1 VLAFGLLS
9 AWVCPG
15 GTLRAEAHEPQ
26 PAARPAEMPVP
37 VLAVALAPRLVRGPY
52 LVVVGDN
59 AIAAAW
65 ETDLP
70 ARGILTIEP
79 VPPQPAL
86 DVRAAA
92 AATPGR
98 TRTPRST
105 GAVRIVR
112 AEVVGLRQVVRLP
125 GLEPGRRYQYS
136 VELEAPGARRE
147 AAPPGSRPP
156 GSRPPGDATTREPL
170 PGSASASP
178 PAELE
183 APPRRDGPAR
193 FVVYGDMRAP
203 GHAAHAQVVAG
214 ILRERPSLVLNTGDL
229 VAAGGD
235 ASAWQR
241 YFEITRA
248 LGSTTPVVPAL
259 GNHESYLGG
268 ASRSWALFGLKSA
281 GSAPAS
287 GYASFDWGALHFV
300 VLDTNALDAEQLAWL
315 TRDLAAAARRRPRA
329 IFAICHEG
337 PWSSGP
343 HGGSSAMERDVV
355 PILAAGGVTLLFAGH
370 DHLYERG
377 AGPVRGGGAAP
388 RRLPYV
394 VTGGGGAP
402 LYNPTCE
409 VVSPESA
416 GAAGSRGAP
425 ASGLPPCPPSVEIV
439 RKAYHYIVVDVD
451 EHGVRVCP
459 RAPDGTAIE
468 PCWSPPAPAQP
479 PSFRPVPGPSR

>member
-1 VLAFGLLS
+1 MLAPALGLLS
-9 AWVCPG
+9 ALVRPA
-15 GTLRAEAHEPQ
+15 GTLPAAADEPQ
-26 PAARPAEMPVP
+26 PVPRSAGAPA
-37 VLAVALAPRLVRGPY
+37 LAVAPRLVRGPY

-59 AIAAAW
+59 AIAAVW

-70 ARGILTIEP
+70 ARGTLTIEP
-79 VPPQPAL
+79 VPPQRAL
-86 DVRAAA
+86 DVPGLASAP
-92 AATPGR
+92 PGR
-98 TRTPRST
+98 TRAALST
-105 GAVRIVR
+105 GAGRIVR
-112 AEVVGLRQVVRLP
+112 AEAVGVRQVVRLP

-136 VELEAPGARRE
+136 VEIEAPGPRRE
-147 AAPPGSRPP
+147 KAPPGPHPHSDSDTNARAPSP
-156 GSRPPGDATTREPL
+156 GG
-170 PGSASASP
+170 ASP
-178 PAELE
+178 LAELE

-203 GHAAHAQVVAG
+203 GHAAHAQVVEG

-268 ASRSWALFGLKSA
+268 AARSWALFGLKSA

-287 GYASFDWGALHFV
+287 GYASFDWGPLHFV
-300 VLDTNALDAEQLAWL
+300 VLDTNALDAEQLTWL
-315 TRDLAAAARRRPRA
+315 TRDLAAAAHRHPRA

-409 VVSPESA
+409 VVSPASA
-416 GAAGSRGAP
+416 GTAGSGAAP
-425 ASGLPPCPPSVEIV
+425 ASGLPPCSPSVEIV

-451 EHGVRVCP
+451 AHGVRVCP

-468 PCWSPPAPAQP
+468 PCWSPPTAVQP
-479 PSFRPVPGPSR
+479 PSFRPMPPGPATTGG

>member
-1 VLAFGLLS
+1 V
-9 AWVCPG
+9 
-15 GTLRAEAHEPQ
+15 GTIARAQA
-26 PAARPAEMPVP
+26 
-37 VLAVALAPRLVRGPY
+37 
-52 LVVVGDN
+52 
-59 AIAAAW
+59 
-65 ETDLP
+65 
-70 ARGILTIEP
+70 
-79 VPPQPAL
+79 
-86 DVRAAA
+86 
-92 AATPGR
+92 
-98 TRTPRST
+98 
-105 GAVRIVR
+105 
-112 AEVVGLRQVVRLP
+112 VGLRHVLRLP
-125 GLEPGRRYQYS
+125 GLEPGRRYQYW
-136 VELEAPGARRE
+136 VEIEAPAARPGAG
-147 AAPPGSRPP
+147 PSGSRP
-156 GSRPPGDATTREPL
+156 RGDATAGEP
-170 PGSASASP
+170 PPSSDSDNGSASP

-214 ILRERPSLVLNTGDL
+214 ILREKPGLVLNTGDL

-235 ASAWQR
+235 ATAWQR
-241 YFEITRA
+241 YFEITRV
-248 LGSTTPVVPAL
+248 LGATTPIVPAL

-268 ASRSWALFGLKSA
+268 AAGSWALFGLKSA

-287 GYASFDWGALHFV
+287 GYASFEWGALHFV
-300 VLDTNALDAEQLAWL
+300 VLDTNLLDAEQLTWL
-315 TRDLAAAARRRPRA
+315 TRDLAAAARRHPRA

-343 HGGSSAMERDVV
+343 HGGSSTMERDVV

-377 AGPVRGGGAAP
+377 AGPVRGGGGSAP

-409 VVSPESA
+409 VVSTSSA
-416 GAAGSRGAP
+416 GAAGAAGAAAAP
-425 ASGLPPCPPSVEIV
+425 TSGLPPCPPSVAIV

-451 EHGVRVCP
+451 AHGGVRVCP

-468 PCWSPPAPAQP
+468 PCWSPPAPVQP
-479 PSFRPVPGPSR
+479 PSFRPASARPR

>member
-1 VLAFGLLS
+1 MS
-9 AWVCPG
+9 
-15 GTLRAEAHEPQ
+15 
-26 PAARPAEMPVP
+26 
-37 VLAVALAPRLVRGPY
+37 PRLVRGPY

-70 ARGILTIEP
+70 ARGTLTIAP
-79 VPPQPAL
+79 VPPQRAL
-86 DVRAAA
+86 DVHGPDVRTPAGRAPAGG
-92 AATPGR
+92 ATAPGR
-98 TRTPRST
+98 SRASAT
-105 GAVRIVR
+105 GAVRQATGAVRQATGPVRIVR
-112 AEVVGLRQVVRLP
+112 ADTVGLRQVVRLP
-125 GLEPGRRYQYS
+125 GLEPGRRYEYS
-136 VELEAPGARRE
+136 VEIEAPGARPGAGTARPSSGAHVPAGSPARE
-147 AAPPGSRPP
+147 PVPGS
-156 GSRPPGDATTREPL
+156 GI
-170 PGSASASP
+170 ASP
-178 PAELE
+178 PAELG

-203 GHAAHAQVVAG
+203 GHAAHAQVVEG

-235 ASAWQR
+235 AAAWQR

-248 LGSTTPVVPAL
+248 LGATTPVVPAL

-268 ASRSWALFGLKSA
+268 AARSWALFGLKSA

-315 TRDLAAAARRRPRA
+315 TRDLAAAAHRRPRA

-377 AGPVRGGGAAP
+377 AGLVRGGGAAGAAP
-388 RRLPYV
+388 RRFPYV

-409 VVSPESA
+409 VVSPGAA
-416 GAAGSRGAP
+416 GAAGSGVAP
-425 ASGLPPCPPSVEIV
+425 ASGLPACPPSVEIV

-451 EHGVRVCP
+451 ADGGVRVCP

-468 PCWSPPAPAQP
+468 PCWSPPAPVQP
-479 PSFRPVPGPSR
+479 PSFRPASGRPAR